1 MNAMKSILLSALV
14 CGGISSAFADVVTPE
29 STGFKFT
36 DTKVVPTTSIKN
48 QSETGT
54 CWCFSVVAFLEN
66 EIIRTSGKSVDLSEM
81 FVVRNLYPEKA
92 QKFMRMEGEIRFNQ
106 GGGVKD
112 VLYAWDKYGMVPE
125 SVYSGLN
132 YGEEI
137 HDHLE
142 LIAGLKGYLKGIVAK
157 PSKRYSTAWLRGVNG
172 ILDAYLGEVPEKF
185 EVDGVE
191 YTPKT
196 YAASFG
202 LNMADYKAFTSFT
215 HHPFYQEFIIEIPD
229 NWLWTPLMNV
239 PLDEMEQIVDNA
251 IMNGYSVA
259 WAADMSEKSWQWD
272 NGYAILPQLK
282 TEANMTAKEKERW
295 KRLPDADRES
305 VLYDFFGPQPEIE
318 VTQEV
323 RQQMFDS
330 FETVDDHLMV
340 IVGLAKDQKGNKYYK
355 VKNSFD
361 TNQIYDGYIYISSAY
376 FRAKT
381 IDIMVHKDGVPSSV
395 QSKIVK

>member
-1 MNAMKSILLSALV
+1 
-14 CGGISSAFADVVTPE
+14 
-29 STGFKFT
+29 
-36 DTKVVPTTSIKN
+36 
-48 QSETGT
+48 
-54 CWCFSVVAFLEN
+54 
-66 EIIRTSGKSVDLSEM
+66 
-81 FVVRNLYPEKA
+81 
-92 QKFMRMEGEIRFNQ
+92 
-106 GGGVKD
+106 
-112 VLYAWDKYGMVPE
+112 
-125 SVYSGLN
+125 
-132 YGEEI
+132 
-137 HDHLE
+137 
-142 LIAGLKGYLKGIVAK
+142 
-157 PSKRYSTAWLRGVNG
+157 
-172 ILDAYLGEVPEKF
+172 
-185 EVDGVE
+185 
-191 YTPKT
+191 
-196 YAASFG
+196 
-202 LNMADYKAFTSFT
+202 MADYKAFTSFT

-239 PLDEMEQIVDNA
+239 SLDEMEQIVDNA

-282 TEANMTAKEKERW
+282 TEAKMTAKEKERW

-355 VKNSFD
+355 VKNSFG

-381 IDIMVHKDGVPSSV
+381 IDIMVHKDGVPASV

>member
-1 MNAMKSILLSALV
+1 MKSILLSALV

-137 HDHLE
+137 
-142 LIAGLKGYLKGIVAK
+142 
-157 PSKRYSTAWLRGVNG
+157 
-172 ILDAYLGEVPEKF
+172 
-185 EVDGVE
+185 
-191 YTPKT
+191 
-196 YAASFG
+196 
-202 LNMADYKAFTSFT
+202 
-215 HHPFYQEFIIEIPD
+215 PD
-229 NWLWTPLMNV
+229 NWLWSPLMNV

-355 VKNSFD
+355 VKNSFG

-381 IDIMVHKDGVPSSV
+381 IDIMVHKDGVPASV

>member
-1 MNAMKSILLSALV
+1 MNAMKSILLSVLV

-132 YGEEI
+132 YGEDI

-185 EVDGVE
+185 VVDGVE

-215 HHPFYQEFIIEIPD
+215 HLQDITFNQNLKYIGETCFYGCNE
-229 NWLWTPLMNV
+229 L
-239 PLDEMEQIVDNA
+239 
-251 IMNGYSVA
+251 
-259 WAADMSEKSWQWD
+259 
-272 NGYAILPQLK
+272 
-282 TEANMTAKEKERW
+282 
-295 KRLPDADRES
+295 
-305 VLYDFFGPQPEIE
+305 
-318 VTQEV
+318 
-323 RQQMFDS
+323 
-330 FETVDDHLMV
+330 ETVDLPEKLENIGEQVFYACSALKH
-340 IVGLAKDQKGNKYYK
+340 VGLPKSLHSIPFGTFY
-355 VKNSFD
+355 FC
-361 TNQIYDGYIYISSAY
+361 TNLN
-376 FRAKT
+376 
-381 IDIMVHKDGVPSSV
+381 DITLPESITSLSDYAFYGC
-395 QSKIVK
+395 I

>member
-1 MNAMKSILLSALV
+1 MTMVNSVLISALA
-14 CGGISSAFADVVTPE
+14 CASLATAYADVVTPE

-36 DTKVVPTTSIKN
+36 DTKVVKTTPVKDQN
-48 QSETGT
+48 NTGT

-66 EIIRTSGKSVDLSEM
+66 EILRATGKEVDLSEM
-81 FVVRNLYPEKA
+81 YVVRNLYPEKA
-92 QKFMRMEGEIRFNQ
+92 QKYMRMEGEMRFNE
-106 GGGVKD
+106 GGGIKD
-112 VLYAWDKYGMVPE
+112 VIYAWDKYGIVPE

-132 YGEEI
+132 YGEVK
-137 HDHLE
+137 HDHRE
-142 LIAGLKGYLKGIVAK
+142 LRAGLIGYMKGIVSK
-157 PSKRYSTAWLRGVNG
+157 PGDRYSTAWLQGLNG
-172 ILDAYLGEVPEKF
+172 ILDAYLGKVPEKF
-185 EVDGVE
+185 VVDGKE

-202 LNMADYKAFTSFT
+202 LNMADYKAFSSFT
-215 HHPFYQEFIIEIPD
+215 HHPFYRDFIIEIPD
-229 NWLWTPLMNV
+229 NWLWTSMMNV
-239 PLDEMEQIVDNA
+239 PVDELEQIVDYA
-251 IMNGYSVA
+251 IANGYSVA

-295 KRLPDADRES
+295 KHLPDADRES
-305 VLYDFFGPQPEIE
+305 VLYEFYGPQPEIE

-355 VKNSFD
+355 VKNSFG

-381 IDIMVHKDGVPSSV
+381 IDILVHKDGVPASV